1 MIMNN
6 IFKSL
11 IAILV
16 LTSSCQ
22 KEPINRFGFDA
33 DFERYS
39 RGLSIMNVSNKAEAI
54 TLTGEVFVT
63 EGEILVEL
71 IAPSGE
77 AVFSSNVISPQILH
91 VNESFEA
98 ISGNWKLKYT
108 SLDGDGSIILHL
120 NIDNE

>member
-1 MIMNN
+1 MIMKN

-33 DFERYS
+33 DFEKNS
-39 RGLSIMNVSNKAEAI
+39 RGLTIMNVTNSAETI

-71 IAPSGE
+71 IDPSGKT
-77 AVFSSNVISPQILH
+77 AFSCNIIFPQILH

-98 ISGNWKLKYT
+98 ISGNWKLKYM
-108 SLDGDGSIILHL
+108 S
-120 NIDNE
+120 

>member
-1 MIMNN
+1 MIMKN
-6 IFKSL
+6 ILKSL

-33 DFERYS
+33 DFERNS
-39 RGLSIMNVSNKAEAI
+39 RGLTIMNVNNRAGSI

-63 EGEILVEL
+63 EGEILIEL

-77 AVFSSNVISPQILH
+77 EVFSSNVISSKILH
-91 VNESFEA
+91 VNESFKA

-108 SLDGDGSIILHL
+108 SLDGDGTIILHL
-120 NIDNE
+120 N